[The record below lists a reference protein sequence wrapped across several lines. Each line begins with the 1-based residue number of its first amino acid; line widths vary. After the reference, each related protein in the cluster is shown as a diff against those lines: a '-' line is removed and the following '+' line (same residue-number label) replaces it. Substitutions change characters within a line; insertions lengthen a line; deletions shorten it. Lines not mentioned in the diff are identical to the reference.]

1 MTDELE
7 AFVADRRGELAALA
21 LELLA
26 IDTANPPGDTREIVA
41 VHAIDEYTTVDAPSA
56 TRRSTRASPNGG
68 RPRPTGRTSGH
79 SGH

>member
-21 LELLA
+21 LDLLA

-41 VHAIDEYTTVDAPSA
+41 VHAIDEYTTVDALVGNA
-56 TRRSTRASPNGG
+56 TIYARLPERWAAAADGADV
-68 RPRPTGRTSGH
+68 RP
-79 SGH
+79 